1 MEMHAILESA
11 IEKNTVK
18 LFSPSCL
25 PHHVRCF
32 LSKVSFI
39 CAFSYAAEQ
48 SGEQLR
54 LSAYNSS
61 LIISLFPVDS

>member
-54 LSAYNSS
+54 LSA
-61 LIISLFPVDS
+61 